1 MSNNRRL
8 AINMFATLVT
18 FIVGF
23 AISFFLSPFIV
34 GRLGRAAYGF
44 VGLSNNI
51 ISYTGLLTV
60 ALNSMAGRFVSI
72 HYLNGDKKGA
82 NEYFSSVVFA
92 NIILAVLIAVIAVF
106 TVGFIQY
113 IFTVPNNLLSD
124 VRLLMSLL
132 FLNSII
138 GLITGIFSIA
148 TFITNRLYLS
158 SIRNVIGNIINAICL
173 VSIFCLF
180 DPHIWYIGLCGLI
193 GSLYTVIT
201 NYILKRRLTPDL
213 NANIRNFQWPKIF
226 ELLKSG
232 AWNVIGKL
240 NDIFKNGLDLLYANI
255 FVGAELMGTLSIS
268 KAVSSIALGLFGAV
282 AGNFSPELTAIY
294 AKGDISLLTHELK
307 KTIRILSCLSTPIL
321 CGLYTL
327 SGDFFKLWQPTQDHN
342 QLWILSCLGIVSY
355 ILTLPTEGLWNVFT
369 LTNKLKYSTL
379 TLLIESSSVV
389 ITVLIAMQLVK
400 DPNVRLMLIA
410 VISPSFGFIRNA
422 TFLPMYSAH
431 CIGQK
436 ITIFYPPLMKAI
448 ISFILATAI
457 CFGIRSLFTI
467 DSWAMFLLV
476 AVIIG
481 GVSFAIN
488 FIFVLDSNDKNFFKN
503 CVVRATNKITSKL

>member
-148 TFITNRLYLS
+148 TFITNRLDLS
-158 SIRNVIGNIINAICL
+158 SIRNVTTL
-173 VSIFCLF
+173 
-180 DPHIWYIGLCGLI
+180 PM
-193 GSLYTVIT
+193 
-201 NYILKRRLTPDL
+201 KTP
-213 NANIRNFQWPKIF
+213 IVPSVRWQTC
-226 ELLKSG
+226 S
-232 AWNVIGKL
+232 V
-240 NDIFKNGLDLLYANI
+240 
-255 FVGAELMGTLSIS
+255 
-268 KAVSSIALGLFGAV
+268 VSSI
-282 AGNFSPELTAIY
+282 
-294 AKGDISLLTHELK
+294 
-307 KTIRILSCLSTPIL
+307 PIL
-321 CGLYTL
+321 I
-327 SGDFFKLWQPTQDHN
+327 Q
-342 QLWILSCLGIVSY
+342 
-355 ILTLPTEGLWNVFT
+355 
-369 LTNKLKYSTL
+369 
-379 TLLIESSSVV
+379 
-389 ITVLIAMQLVK
+389 
-400 DPNVRLMLIA
+400 
-410 VISPSFGFIRNA
+410 
-422 TFLPMYSAH
+422 
-431 CIGQK
+431 
-436 ITIFYPPLMKAI
+436 
-448 ISFILATAI
+448 
-457 CFGIRSLFTI
+457 
-467 DSWAMFLLV
+467 
-476 AVIIG
+476 
-481 GVSFAIN
+481 
-488 FIFVLDSNDKNFFKN
+488 
-503 CVVRATNKITSKL
+503 